1 MRGFLAA
8 WLETI
13 DHMRKNKDET
23 VKIESG
29 LTGYSAGVTSKEYDL
44 TIGMFSKDCKFDAES
59 LANLK
64 RSFADLKVVNT
75 PPDMSKLY
83 TEAFLPK

>member
-1 MRGFLAA
+1 
-8 WLETI
+8 
-13 DHMRKNKDET
+13 
-23 VKIESG
+23 
-29 LTGYSAGVTSKEYDL
+29 
-44 TIGMFSKDCKFDAES
+44 MFSKDCKFDPES

-64 RSFADLKVVNT
+64 RAFVEQKLVDS